1 MLDDNKL
8 SEYLKNSTAF
18 CMKLKKSKKELQKF
32 LEYHPESSILME
44 IRRDARQN
52 NGVKLLKI
60 VLRKFGGDSLYW
72 KYFNE
77 TFEAYGV
84 CVCVR
89 VCMCVCVCVCVY
101 LCPFTVQASS
111 VWISYTT
118 REQINDA
125 VLKALFSYARSLHR
139 YFRMRHMTLQTNHF
153 ILFTN

>member
-89 VCMCVCVCVCVY
+89 VCVCVCVCVCVFMSIHRAGFICMDQLHY
-101 LCPFTVQASS
+101 QGADQRCCVEGVIFLCQVPSS
-111 VWISYTT
+111 
-118 REQINDA
+118 
-125 VLKALFSYARSLHR
+125 LL
-139 YFRMRHMTLQTNHF
+139 
-153 ILFTN
+153 

>member
-1 MLDDNKL
+1 MD
-8 SEYLKNSTAF
+8 
-18 CMKLKKSKKELQKF
+18 
-32 LEYHPESSILME
+32 
-44 IRRDARQN
+44 IRRDAGQN
-52 NGVKLLKI
+52 NGVKLLKT

-84 CVCVR
+84 CVR
-89 VCMCVCVCVCVY
+89 ACVCVCVCVY
-101 LCPFTVQASS
+101 LCPFTVQTSS

-125 VLKALFSYARSLHR
+125 VLKALFSYARSFHR
-139 YFRMRHMTLQTNHF
+139 YFRMRHMTFQTNHF